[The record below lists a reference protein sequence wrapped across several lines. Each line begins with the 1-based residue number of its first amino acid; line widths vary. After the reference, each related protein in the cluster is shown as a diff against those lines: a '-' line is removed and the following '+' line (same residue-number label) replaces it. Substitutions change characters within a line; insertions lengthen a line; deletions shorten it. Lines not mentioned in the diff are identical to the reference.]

1 MREVGDDNHLE
12 VPETN
17 CPLNMEQFQE
27 LRESVNPLR
36 QSIYY
41 GVDCYLEVLQFI
53 LNRLQ

>member
-1 MREVGDDNHLE
+1 MQEVGDNHME

-27 LRESVNPLR
+27 LRTSVNPLR

-41 GVDCYLEVLQFI
+41 GVDCYLEVVQFI